1 MLHLNTGC
9 EYKKGIYSSGLDRGR
24 AGSLVMLW
32 TKLLLHISSRD
43 ALTQSTRAGAGP
55 SAPRFSN
62 LPKPKLTGLHCM
74 TARVYHGSRQCGG
87 DPPEEP
93 GPPTMDGRDY
103 LTCIFFFWSHLTC
116 ILVGER
122 RRLGRENW
130 GELQPMMTRAE
141 TPAFFWAGLF
151 CFFLVGWIQCCF
163 VDWILSQPIWLNN
176 FFFF

>member
-9 EYKKGIYSSGLDRGR
+9 GYKKGIYSSGLDRGR
-24 AGSLVMLW
+24 AWSLVMLW
-32 TKLLLHISSRD
+32 TKSLLHISSRD

-103 LTCIFFFWSHLTC
+103 LTRIFIFLKPPHLHFSRRKTPAWERELGRAPTDDDACRDAGIFF
-116 ILVGER
+116 G
-122 RRLGRENW
+122 LGCF
-130 GELQPMMTRAE
+130 
-141 TPAFFWAGLF
+141 AF
-151 CFFLVGWIQCCF
+151 
-163 VDWILSQPIWLNN
+163 S
-176 FFFF
+176 